1 MANASICDRFIEVMA
16 MLRSIDPGN
25 DEPMRHA
32 IRSQRRIAEQLIDD
46 AIRQAF
52 ELAWLAKD
60 IPVQGKA
67 MVEEAIAAIPQ
78 HSKE

>member
-1 MANASICDRFIEVMA
+1 MADESICDRFIGVMA

-32 IRSQRRIAEQLIDD
+32 MRSQRRLAEQLIDN

-60 IPVQGKA
+60 MPVQGKA
-67 MVEEAIAAIPQ
+67 MIEEAIAASNEVN
-78 HSKE
+78 SK